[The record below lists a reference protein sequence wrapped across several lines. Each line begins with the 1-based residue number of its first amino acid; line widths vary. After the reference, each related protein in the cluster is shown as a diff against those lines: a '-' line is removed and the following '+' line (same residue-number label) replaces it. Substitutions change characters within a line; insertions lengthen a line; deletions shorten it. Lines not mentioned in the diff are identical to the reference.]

1 MRKKYRQKENN
12 IDKSKEDIIEKKI
25 TFEKD
30 TNINRSQSPINTGS
44 IMRNLG
50 LLNKF
55 NKLLYEKEAENKRE
69 NSVKSDMKKRR
80 INFRNILNVNI
91 TKKDL
96 NIKENINNRLKII
109 RDSSYGKFDNEKSIN
124 KNIVIDTPKIQK
136 KDMKESYIK
145 KNSKEEKVEKDN
157 NFKNNEIKM
166 KKIIYSLNCMKKL
179 PEKNIKYDKGNEIIN
194 KKKNNNETNKENN
207 IIHMPNVEDFD
218 KPKNN
223 TKDIQIKKELS
234 FNTPKSL
241 LKNTKYKNDDS
252 ILKAES
258 KDKNENSERESFQ
271 FLVNQ
276 AYRNRDLSNSFSK
289 YYESHTKSREQSIR
303 KNEKNNQ
310 DISSKKKY
318 NSRNKIFSLMKSPE
332 NKSVTNIN
340 ESKNLKTEFDQ
351 EKKLPSRNIKTINL
365 KACANKRNYISSEN
379 MYVIKKVI
387 INNNNSSFFIKNKK
401 NNKTNININDINSNI
416 NNIDSEKKNGN
427 HINSNNEN
435 KVEKENENNIDNDNN
450 DITEDKKN
458 ICIQNY
464 ILINNLKVIN
474 NKNNHNTHHKSKTIN
489 YDKNYS
495 FSSIFETQSFIPN
508 VYDMDLEILYILD
521 EKMITIINKINNYQ
535 KCKNECDNYIQYY
548 LNEKIYDK
556 IVNFFKNKKNI
567 SSYIKMDILCFF
579 LLYDISSSSF
589 FNQTAILLKTI
600 INIIHTN
607 YLIIIYYIISLA
619 KINYNKSNNSNLLK
633 MIKLLENEPA
643 IIQLKNKERDEQY
656 ILKIIANN
664 VKNIS
669 NYYKM
674 VIDNIYGKYNNIIEE
689 KLKFPNCNKN
699 TELIKSK
706 IFQYKFINII
716 SSFFFEAY
724 KSIYNYDFT
733 ELQIF
738 YNLYLKQN
746 RTINN
751 IEKSQINNKII
762 YYLPKIKECY
772 KYSLVL
778 DLDETL
784 ISFQKN
790 YNINNTN
797 NFINILNSRLI
808 LRPGLFE
815 FLQNM
820 KQFYEL
826 ILFSSGTCDYVD
838 PIVRLIEK
846 KEKFFEFVLYRQHIS
861 FDERGQYFKNLNL
874 LNRNLRNIIIIDD
887 IEKNFKFHKENGI
900 CIKPFY
906 GDFEKDKNILNLL
919 AQILIKIRINADESG
934 DIRISLKKEKN
945 NVIYSKVANNYY
957 TNDSY
962 S

>member
-1 MRKKYRQKENN
+1 MRKKYKQKEINKE
-12 IDKSKEDIIEKKI
+12 KSKDDIIEKTI
-25 TFEKD
+25 TFEKE
-30 TNINRSQSPINTGS
+30 TNINRSKSPKNFGS

-50 LLNKF
+50 LLNNF
-55 NKLLYEKEAENKRE
+55 NKLLYEKETENKRE
-69 NSVKSDMKKRR
+69 NSVKTDVKKRR
-80 INFRNILNVNI
+80 INIKNILNVNI
-91 TKKDL
+91 AKKDV
-96 NIKENINNRLKII
+96 NTKENINNKLKII

-124 KNIVIDTPKIQK
+124 KNVIIDTAKIQK
-136 KDMKESYIK
+136 NDMKDVYIK
-145 KNSKEEKVEKDN
+145 KNSKEEKVEKEN
-157 NFKNNEIKM
+157 NFKTNEIKM

-179 PEKNIKYDKGNEIIN
+179 PEKNINNDKRNEIIN
-194 KKKNNNETNKENN
+194 KKKNNNENNKENN

-223 TKDIQIKKELS
+223 TKEIQIKKELS

-241 LKNTKYKNDDS
+241 LKNSKYKNDDS
-252 ILKAES
+252 FLKAET
-258 KDKNENSERESFQ
+258 DKNENNERESFQ

-276 AYRNRDLSNSFSK
+276 AYRNRDLSDSFSK
-289 YYESHTKSREQSIR
+289 YYESHTRSREQSMR

-310 DISSKKKY
+310 NISTEKKY
-318 NSRNKIFSLMKSPE
+318 NSRNKILSLMKSPE
-332 NKSVTNIN
+332 NKSVTNIYEN
-340 ESKNLKTEFDQ
+340 NNLKTEFNQ
-351 EKKLPSRNIKTINL
+351 EKKVPSRNIKTINL
-365 KACANKRNYISSEN
+365 KANTNKRKFISSEN
-379 MYVIKKVI
+379 LYVIKKVI
-387 INNNNSSFFIKNKK
+387 INNNNSSFYIKNKK
-401 NNKTNININDINSNI
+401 NNKTNININDINNNI
-416 NNIDSEKKNGN
+416 NNIDSEKKNGK
-427 HINSNNEN
+427 HVNSNNEN

-464 ILINNLKVIN
+464 ILINNLKVVN
-474 NKNNHNTHHKSKTIN
+474 NKNSHNIHHKSKTIN
-489 YDKNYS
+489 NDKIYS
-495 FSSIFETQSFIPN
+495 FSSIIESQSFIPN
-508 VYDMDLEILYILD
+508 VYDIDLEILYILD

-548 LNEKIYDK
+548 FNEKIYDK
-556 IVNFFKNKKNI
+556 IVNFFTNKKNI

-607 YLIIIYYIISLA
+607 YLIIIYYIISLV
-619 KINYNKSNNSNLLK
+619 KINNNKSNNSNLLK
-633 MIKLLENEPA
+633 MIKLLENEPT
-643 IIQLKNKERDEQY
+643 IIQLKNKEKDEHS

-664 VKNIS
+664 LKNIN

-674 VIDNIYGKYNNIIEE
+674 VIDNIYGKYNNIIEDNI
-689 KLKFPNCNKN
+689 KFPNCNKN
-699 TELIKSK
+699 TELIKLK
-706 IFQYKFINII
+706 FKYKFINII

-724 KSIYNYDFT
+724 KSIYNYDFN

-746 RTINN
+746 KEINN

-762 YYLPKIKECY
+762 YYLPKIKDCY

-790 YNINNTN
+790 YYNNNTN
-797 NFINILNSRLI
+797 NFINLLNTRLI

-820 KQFYEL
+820 KQYYEL

-846 KEKFFEFVLYRQHIS
+846 KKKFFEFVLYRQHIS

-874 LNRNLRNIIIIDD
+874 LNRNLRNIIIVDD
-887 IEKNFKFHKENGI
+887 IERNFKFHKENGI

-906 GDFEKDKNILNLL
+906 GDFERDKNILNLL

-945 NVIYSKVANNYY
+945 SVIYSKVANNYY

>member
-1 MRKKYRQKENN
+1 MRKKYKQKEINKE
-12 IDKSKEDIIEKKI
+12 KSKDDIIEKTI
-25 TFEKD
+25 TFEKE
-30 TNINRSQSPINTGS
+30 TNINRSKSPKNFGS

-50 LLNKF
+50 LLNNF
-55 NKLLYEKEAENKRE
+55 NKLLYEKETENKRE
-69 NSVKSDMKKRR
+69 NSVKTDVKKRR
-80 INFRNILNVNI
+80 INIKNILNVNI
-91 TKKDL
+91 AKKDV
-96 NIKENINNRLKII
+96 NTKENINNKLKII

-124 KNIVIDTPKIQK
+124 KNVIIDTAKIQK
-136 KDMKESYIK
+136 NDIKDVYII
-145 KNSKEEKVEKDN
+145 KNSKEEKVEKEN
-157 NFKNNEIKM
+157 NFKTNEIKM

-179 PEKNIKYDKGNEIIN
+179 PEKNINNDKRNEIIN
-194 KKKNNNETNKENN
+194 KKKNNNENNRENN

-223 TKDIQIKKELS
+223 TKEIQIKKELS

-241 LKNTKYKNDDS
+241 LKNSKYKNDDS
-252 ILKAES
+252 FLKAET
-258 KDKNENSERESFQ
+258 DKNENNERESFQ

-276 AYRNRDLSNSFSK
+276 AYRNRDLSDSFSK
-289 YYESHTKSREQSIR
+289 YYESHTRSREQSMR

-310 DISSKKKY
+310 NISTEKKY
-318 NSRNKIFSLMKSPE
+318 NSRNKILSLMKSPE
-332 NKSVTNIN
+332 NKSVTNIYEN
-340 ESKNLKTEFDQ
+340 NNLKTEFNQ
-351 EKKLPSRNIKTINL
+351 EKKVPSRNIKTINL
-365 KACANKRNYISSEN
+365 KANTNKRKFISSEN
-379 MYVIKKVI
+379 LYVIKKVI
-387 INNNNSSFFIKNKK
+387 INNNNSSFYIKNKK
-401 NNKTNININDINSNI
+401 NNKTNININDINNNI
-416 NNIDSEKKNGN
+416 NNIDSEKKNGK
-427 HINSNNEN
+427 HVNSNNEN

-464 ILINNLKVIN
+464 ILINNLKVVN
-474 NKNNHNTHHKSKTIN
+474 NKNSHNIHHKSKTIN
-489 YDKNYS
+489 NDKIYS
-495 FSSIFETQSFIPN
+495 FSSIIESQSFIPN
-508 VYDMDLEILYILD
+508 VYDIDLEILYILD

-548 LNEKIYDK
+548 FNEKIYDK
-556 IVNFFKNKKNI
+556 IVNFFTNKKNI

-607 YLIIIYYIISLA
+607 YLIIIYYIISLV
-619 KINYNKSNNSNLLK
+619 KINNNKSNNSNLLK
-633 MIKLLENEPA
+633 MIKLLENEPT
-643 IIQLKNKERDEQY
+643 IIQLKNKEKDEHS

-664 VKNIS
+664 LKNIN

-674 VIDNIYGKYNNIIEE
+674 VIDNIYGKYNNIIEDNI
-689 KLKFPNCNKN
+689 KFPNCNKN
-699 TELIKSK
+699 TELIKLK
-706 IFQYKFINII
+706 FKYKFINII

-724 KSIYNYDFT
+724 KSIYNYDFN

-746 RTINN
+746 KEINN

-762 YYLPKIKECY
+762 YYLPKIKDCY

-790 YNINNTN
+790 YYNNNTN
-797 NFINILNSRLI
+797 NFINLLNTRLI

-820 KQFYEL
+820 KQYYEL

-846 KEKFFEFVLYRQHIS
+846 NKKFFEFVLYRQHIS

-874 LNRNLRNIIIIDD
+874 LNRNLRNIIIVDD
-887 IEKNFKFHKENGI
+887 IERNFKFHKENGI

-906 GDFEKDKNILNLL
+906 GDFERDKNILNLL

-945 NVIYSKVANNYY
+945 SVIYSKVANNYY

>member
-1 MRKKYRQKENN
+1 MRKKYKQKEINKE
-12 IDKSKEDIIEKKI
+12 KSKDDIIEKTI
-25 TFEKD
+25 TFEKE
-30 TNINRSQSPINTGS
+30 TNINRSKSPKNFGS

-50 LLNKF
+50 LLNNF
-55 NKLLYEKEAENKRE
+55 NKLLYEKETENKRE
-69 NSVKSDMKKRR
+69 NSVKTDVKKRR
-80 INFRNILNVNI
+80 INIKNILNVNI
-91 TKKDL
+91 AKKDV
-96 NIKENINNRLKII
+96 NTKENINNKLKII

-124 KNIVIDTPKIQK
+124 KNVIIDTAKIQK
-136 KDMKESYIK
+136 NDMKDVYIK
-145 KNSKEEKVEKDN
+145 KNSKEEKVEKEN
-157 NFKNNEIKM
+157 NFKTNEIKM

-179 PEKNIKYDKGNEIIN
+179 PEKNINNDKRNEIIN
-194 KKKNNNETNKENN
+194 KKKNNNENNRENN

-223 TKDIQIKKELS
+223 TKEIQIKKELS

-241 LKNTKYKNDDS
+241 LKNSKYKNDDS
-252 ILKAES
+252 FLKAET
-258 KDKNENSERESFQ
+258 DKNENNERESFQ

-276 AYRNRDLSNSFSK
+276 AYRNRDLSDSFSK
-289 YYESHTKSREQSIR
+289 YYESHTRSREQSMR

-310 DISSKKKY
+310 NISTEKKY
-318 NSRNKIFSLMKSPE
+318 NSRNKILSLMKSPE
-332 NKSVTNIN
+332 NKSVTNIYEN
-340 ESKNLKTEFDQ
+340 NNLKTEFNQ
-351 EKKLPSRNIKTINL
+351 EKKVPSRNIKTINL
-365 KACANKRNYISSEN
+365 KANTNKRKFISSEN
-379 MYVIKKVI
+379 LYVIKKVI
-387 INNNNSSFFIKNKK
+387 INNNNSSFYIKNKK
-401 NNKTNININDINSNI
+401 NNKTNININDINNNI
-416 NNIDSEKKNGN
+416 NNIDSEKKNGK
-427 HINSNNEN
+427 HVNSNNEN

-464 ILINNLKVIN
+464 ILINNLKVVN
-474 NKNNHNTHHKSKTIN
+474 NKNSHNIHHKSKTIN
-489 YDKNYS
+489 NDKIYS
-495 FSSIFETQSFIPN
+495 FSSIIESQSFIPN
-508 VYDMDLEILYILD
+508 VYDIDLEILYILD

-548 LNEKIYDK
+548 FNEKIYDK
-556 IVNFFKNKKNI
+556 IVNFFTNKKNI

-607 YLIIIYYIISLA
+607 YLIIIYYIISLV
-619 KINYNKSNNSNLLK
+619 KINNNKSNNSNLLK
-633 MIKLLENEPA
+633 MIKLLENEPT
-643 IIQLKNKERDEQY
+643 IIQLKNKEKDEHS
-656 ILKIIANN
+656 ILKIMANTL
-664 VKNIS
+664 KNIN

-674 VIDNIYGKYNNIIEE
+674 VIDNIYGKYNNIIEDNI
-689 KLKFPNCNKN
+689 KFPNCNKN
-699 TELIKSK
+699 TELIKLK
-706 IFQYKFINII
+706 FKYKFINII

-724 KSIYNYDFT
+724 KSIYNYDFN

-746 RTINN
+746 KEINN

-762 YYLPKIKECY
+762 YYLPKIKDCY

-790 YNINNTN
+790 YYNNNTN
-797 NFINILNSRLI
+797 NFINLLNTRLI

-820 KQFYEL
+820 KQYYEL

-846 KEKFFEFVLYRQHIS
+846 NKKFFEFVLYRQHIS

-874 LNRNLRNIIIIDD
+874 LNRNLRNIIIVDD
-887 IEKNFKFHKENGI
+887 IERNFKFHKENGI

-906 GDFEKDKNILNLL
+906 GDFERDKNILNLL

-945 NVIYSKVANNYY
+945 SVIYSKVANNYY

>member
-1 MRKKYRQKENN
+1 MRKKYKQKEINKE
-12 IDKSKEDIIEKKI
+12 KSKDDIIEKTI
-25 TFEKD
+25 TFEKE
-30 TNINRSQSPINTGS
+30 TNINRSKSPKNFGS

-50 LLNKF
+50 LLNNF
-55 NKLLYEKEAENKRE
+55 NKLLYEKETENKRE
-69 NSVKSDMKKRR
+69 NSVKTDVKKRR
-80 INFRNILNVNI
+80 INIKNILNVNI
-91 TKKDL
+91 AKKDV
-96 NIKENINNRLKII
+96 NTKENINNKLKII

-124 KNIVIDTPKIQK
+124 KNVIIDTAKIQK
-136 KDMKESYIK
+136 NDMKDVYIK
-145 KNSKEEKVEKDN
+145 KNSKEEKVEKEN
-157 NFKNNEIKM
+157 NFKTNEIKM

-179 PEKNIKYDKGNEIIN
+179 PEKNINNDKRNEIIN
-194 KKKNNNETNKENN
+194 KKKNNNENNRENN

-223 TKDIQIKKELS
+223 TKEIQIKKELS

-241 LKNTKYKNDDS
+241 LKNSKYKNDDS
-252 ILKAES
+252 FLKAET
-258 KDKNENSERESFQ
+258 DKNENNERESFQ

-276 AYRNRDLSNSFSK
+276 AYRNRDLSDSFSK
-289 YYESHTKSREQSIR
+289 YYESHTRSREQSMR

-310 DISSKKKY
+310 NISTEKKY
-318 NSRNKIFSLMKSPE
+318 NSRNKILSLMKSPE
-332 NKSVTNIN
+332 NKSVTNIYEN
-340 ESKNLKTEFDQ
+340 NNLKTEFNQ
-351 EKKLPSRNIKTINL
+351 EKKVPSRNIKTINL
-365 KACANKRNYISSEN
+365 KANTNKRKFISSEN
-379 MYVIKKVI
+379 LYVIKKVI
-387 INNNNSSFFIKNKK
+387 INNNNSSFYIKNKK
-401 NNKTNININDINSNI
+401 NNKTNININDINNNI
-416 NNIDSEKKNGN
+416 NNIDSEKKNGK
-427 HINSNNEN
+427 HVNSNNED

-464 ILINNLKVIN
+464 ILINNLKVVN
-474 NKNNHNTHHKSKTIN
+474 NKNSHNIHHKSKTIN
-489 YDKNYS
+489 NDKIYS
-495 FSSIFETQSFIPN
+495 FSSIIESQSFIPN
-508 VYDMDLEILYILD
+508 VYDIDLEILYILD

-548 LNEKIYDK
+548 FNEKIYDK
-556 IVNFFKNKKNI
+556 IVNFFTNKKNI

-607 YLIIIYYIISLA
+607 YLIIIYYIISLV
-619 KINYNKSNNSNLLK
+619 KINNNKSNNSNLLK
-633 MIKLLENEPA
+633 MIKLLENEPT
-643 IIQLKNKERDEQY
+643 IIQLKNKEKDEHS
-656 ILKIIANN
+656 ILKIMANN
-664 VKNIS
+664 LKNIN

-674 VIDNIYGKYNNIIEE
+674 VIDNIYGKYNNIIEDNI
-689 KLKFPNCNKN
+689 KFPNCNKN
-699 TELIKSK
+699 TELIKLK
-706 IFQYKFINII
+706 FKYKFINII

-724 KSIYNYDFT
+724 KSIYNYDFN

-746 RTINN
+746 KEINN

-762 YYLPKIKECY
+762 YYLPKIKDCY

-790 YNINNTN
+790 YYNNNTN
-797 NFINILNSRLI
+797 NFINLLNTRLI

-820 KQFYEL
+820 KQYYEL

-846 KEKFFEFVLYRQHIS
+846 KKKFFEFVLYRQHIS

-874 LNRNLRNIIIIDD
+874 LNRNLRNIIIVDD
-887 IEKNFKFHKENGI
+887 IERNFKFHKENGI

-906 GDFEKDKNILNLL
+906 GDFERDKNILNLL

-945 NVIYSKVANNYY
+945 SVIYSKVANNYY